1 MLTIFIYTML
11 ILISIIWIRTLW
23 IYNQK
28 QRFIE
33 GTRQLLK
40 CLKIAFFTAIAT
52 EIITFIAHLT
62 LGGIQE
68 GSSDDGWMGN
78 TFLGLL
84 WIGGAA
90 IIVGT
95 LLFGG
100 LIAYKKAQERQPM
113 PGINTQSDI
122 LDDLF

>member
-1 MLTIFIYTML
+1 MLTILVYGLLVL
-11 ILISIIWIRTLW
+11 ILIIWTRTLW

-28 QRFIE
+28 QHFKE

-40 CLKIAFFTAIAT
+40 CLKISFITAIVT

-68 GSSDDGWMGN
+68 GSSGDGWMGN

-84 WIGGAA
+84 WMGGAA

-100 LIAYKKAQERQPM
+100 LIAHKKAQERQPIA
-113 PGINTQSDI
+113 GLNTQSDI